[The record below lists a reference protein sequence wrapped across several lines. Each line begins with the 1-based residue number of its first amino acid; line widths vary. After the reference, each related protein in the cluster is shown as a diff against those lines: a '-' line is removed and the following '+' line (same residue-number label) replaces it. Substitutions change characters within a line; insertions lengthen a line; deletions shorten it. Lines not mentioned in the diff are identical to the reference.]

1 MAKYLVTF
9 QKFSDAACTSVFEAE
24 ADSEWDAN
32 KQAFVHYDDSWC
44 WCFTE
49 SEERMLQDL
58 AFGELMLSMD
68 DAPYFAC

>member
-1 MAKYLVTF
+1 MSKYLVTF
-9 QKFSDAACTSVFEAE
+9 VKFADANHSSVFEVE
-24 ADSEWDAN
+24 ANSEQEAN
-32 KQAFVHYDDSWC
+32 YQAFPHYDDSWC

-49 SEERMLQDL
+49 SKERMLQDL